1 MNVRR
6 SIAAAAILLAAP
18 VLASCGFGEQTDQ
31 VYNAAAGVDNRSGSV
46 YVLNALIV
54 SGSNG
59 SGTVVASLVNSD
71 EQNNDALTGITGIT
85 GDGLTVNGPSRTA
98 LPAGGNVNLSDL
110 GRYSAS
116 GRDVVP
122 GKFVKLTFTFQRAQ
136 QVTLDVPVMSSSNP
150 DYSSVP
156 LPKS

>member
-1 MNVRR
+1 VNVRR

-110 GRYSAS
+110 GKYGAS
-116 GRDVVP
+116 GQDVVP

>member
-59 SGTVVASLVNSD
+59 SGTVVASLVNTD
-71 EQNNDALTGITGIT
+71 EQNNDVLTGIT

-110 GRYSAS
+110 GKYGAS
-116 GRDVVP
+116 GQDVVP

>member
-1 MNVRR
+1 VNVRR
-6 SIAAAAILLAAP
+6 SIAATAILLAAP
-18 VLASCGFGEQTDQ
+18 MLASCGFSQQTDQ

-59 SGTVVASLVNSD
+59 SGTVVASLVNTD
-71 EQNNDALTGITGIT
+71 EQNNDALTGVT
-85 GDGLTVNGPSRTA
+85 GDGLTVNGPTRTTV
-98 LPAGGNVNLSDL
+98 PAGGNVNLSDL
-110 GRYSAS
+110 GKYSAS
-116 GRDVVP
+116 GQAVVP

-150 DYSSVP
+150 DYSGVP

>member
-6 SIAAAAILLAAP
+6 SIAAAALLVAAP
-18 VLASCGFGEQTDQ
+18 MLASCGFGEQTDQ

-54 SGSNG
+54 SGSKG
-59 SGTVVASLVNSD
+59 SGTVVASLVNTD
-71 EQNNDALTGITGIT
+71 EQNGDALTGIT
-85 GDGLTVNGPSRTA
+85 GDGLTVNGPTRTA
-98 LPAGGNVNLSDL
+98 VPAGDNVNLSTQ
-110 GRYSAS
+110 GSYSAS
-116 GRDVVP
+116 GQRIVP
-122 GKFVKLTFTFQRAQ
+122 GRFVKLTFTFQRAQ

-150 DYSSVP
+150 DYSGVP